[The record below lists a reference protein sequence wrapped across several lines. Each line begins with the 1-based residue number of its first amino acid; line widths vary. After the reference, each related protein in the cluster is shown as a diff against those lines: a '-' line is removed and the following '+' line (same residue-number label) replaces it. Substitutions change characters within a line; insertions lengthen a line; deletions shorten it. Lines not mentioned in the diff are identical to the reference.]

1 MIMPLAPAHRPLTDE
16 EFDRLDSF
24 LNNAG
29 GEAMS
34 LEAADGYFAALIC
47 GPLLV
52 SMSEALPN
60 VLGDQAA
67 FDNKQQADEVLGLLM
82 RHWNTIASELQR
94 TLREDHV
101 YLPVL
106 LEDSTGVVRGNNW
119 AAGFVQGMQALP
131 GSWSALLNSE
141 DEGGCLL
148 PMMMLAHEEDPDPEM
163 RPPPMD
169 NEKRKEVVASM
180 IAGLTLAYRYFEP
193 KRRLDLRGAATQP
206 LRRRAPKI
214 GRNDLC
220 PCGSGRKYKHC
231 CAQTLH

>member
-1 MIMPLAPAHRPLTDE
+1 MIMPLAPDHRPLTDE
-16 EFDRLDSF
+16 EFERLQSF
-24 LNNAG
+24 LDNAG
-29 GEAMS
+29 GEAMN
-34 LEAADGYFAALIC
+34 LEAVDGYFAALIC

-60 VLGDQAA
+60 VLGDQIA
-67 FDNKQQADEVLGLLM
+67 FDNKQQADEMLGLLM
-82 RHWNTIASELQR
+82 RHWNTIASELRR

-106 LEDSTGVVRGNNW
+106 LEDSTGVVRGNDW
-119 AAGFVQGMQALP
+119 AAGFLRGMQGRP

-141 DEGGCLL
+141 EEGGCLL

-193 KRRLDLRGAATQP
+193 ERRLDLRSAANEP

-214 GRNDLC
+214 GRNDPC